1 MQQTPTTIGA
11 EGSGGAQGLLWRP
24 CS

>member
-1 MQQTPTTIGA
+1 MQQTTTIGA

>member
-1 MQQTPTTIGA
+1 MQQTPTAIGA